1 MPVREVEECSRLI
14 KNRLEK
20 VDHVNTVK
28 TRSSNVLPEVAALLT
43 PVLTLH
49 PTEFEAGRAKGRR
62 PQPSGDRLGGPSHLL
77 TTHKID
83 PGWPGDDTFR
93 APARSGRKRVLRT
106 Q

>member
-43 PVLTLH
+43 PVLSLH
-49 PTEFEAGRAKGRR
+49 PTEFEAGRAGRGGDHNR
-62 PQPSGDRLGGPSHLL
+62 PVIASADRV
-77 TTHKID
+77 IC
-83 PGWPGDDTFR
+83 
-93 APARSGRKRVLRT
+93 
-106 Q
+106 